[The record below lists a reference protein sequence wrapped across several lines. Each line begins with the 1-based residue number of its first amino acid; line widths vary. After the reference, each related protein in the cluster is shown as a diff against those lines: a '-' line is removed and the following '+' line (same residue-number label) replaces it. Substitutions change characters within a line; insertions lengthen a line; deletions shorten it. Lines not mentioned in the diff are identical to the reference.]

1 MGQTRMSAW
10 SWMMVMKRDER
21 TWQLRFNDGHEARRT
36 PMAAWKKSDWTVTAG
51 PSTIVLERTYGINHM
66 DHGIFPSKRYINQIY
81 AFVLFLHW
89 ASTRSMGERTPHYHT
104 RSGPLPLLHLTMSLT
119 IKVPSSRTS
128 FPRRRPWQSRLPPP
142 PPPSR
147 HHRLC
152 HRFVAAVMN
161 SLLRIRPLWKSPH
174 LKVAAVSAVAID
186 RRPPTNNHPPLAT
199 AAANNRP
206 P

>member
-1 MGQTRMSAW
+1 MGQTHMSAW

-51 PSTIVLERTYGINHM
+51 PSTIVLERTYGMNHM

-89 ASTRSMGERTPHYHT
+89 ASTRSMGESTPHYHT

-142 PPPSR
+142 PPPSPMSPFRRRR
-147 HHRLC
+147 HEL
-152 HRFVAAVMN
+152 
-161 SLLRIRPLWKSPH
+161 
-174 LKVAAVSAVAID
+174 
-186 RRPPTNNHPPLAT
+186 PPSNTPPLKI
-199 AAANNRP
+199 AAFEGCCCLCCRHWPPSANK
-206 P
+206 